1 MNTDI
6 TTVSTSD
13 GQSDVFLATM
23 AWISALALLLLF
35 FVRIAQAV
43 ETGRE
48 FLWKHYDIA
57 GPKMKHLWSP
67 SKESK
72 ENLSPYN
79 VLFGRSI
86 WKPQLP

>member
-6 TTVSTSD
+6 TTISTSD

-23 AWISALALLLLF
+23 AWISALALLFVF
-35 FVRIAQAV
+35 FVRVAQTFG
-43 ETGRE
+43 TGLK
-48 FLWKHYDIA
+48 FLWERYDIA
-57 GPKMKHLWSP
+57 GPKWKHAWSP
-67 SKESK
+67 SKENK
-72 ENLSPYN
+72 EMLSPFN